1 MAHRALKAH
10 TFPGDLWRIGRL
22 RRTLPGGL
30 WHLSGD
36 KRPKTS
42 PVQQQLQASVAARLA
57 IAGQIGV
64 DRSIGESKNGN

>member
-10 TFPGDLWRIGRL
+10 TFPEAYEVNLV
-22 RRTLPGGL
+22 T
-30 WHLSGD
+30 

-42 PVQQQLQASVAARLA
+42 PEQQQLQASVAARCA

-64 DRSIGESKNGN
+64 DRSIGETRMGIEIGFKSAFGFILP